1 MPTEKPAT
9 DKPLATLESS
19 SSATLDGLLDDFSNS
34 SSGWDVNSGAEGSVG
49 YENGAYVIQVDRV
62 DYSLW
67 ANPGEMFD
75 DVVVEVTAQ
84 LTPDSASADMG
95 VLCRYQDAGN
105 FIYGGITS
113 DGFYGIAQM
122 KNGQL
127 SVLTGGGKLQPSD
140 VIEQGTQANGLRF
153 LCEGNQFT
161 LVVNDQVVDTIEAKA
176 PAGGDV
182 GLLAGTFEKPGARV
196 RFDDFAAARP
206 PTDSATA
213 GVPSDNQVLY
223 ADDFSDPNS
232 GWDVRSTDNGSS
244 GYRAGRYFIRI
255 ESPKY
260 QLWSTTGQDLKGDV
274 VVDVVAAV
282 AGGPEENE
290 MGVLCRYQDK
300 QNFVYGSV
308 GSDGFY
314 AIVEVAN
321 NDSTILTGEGKFQQS
336 AAIPRGS
343 ETYIIRLAC
352 EGDRYT
358 LFVNGEQID
367 SASSSAFSGGDVGLL
382 AGAFDQGGVEVLFDD
397 FSVSVP

>member
-1 MPTEKPAT
+1 M
-9 DKPLATLESS
+9 
-19 SSATLDGLLDDFSNS
+19 
-34 SSGWDVNSGAEGSVG
+34 
-49 YENGAYVIQVDRV
+49 
-62 DYSLW
+62 
-67 ANPGEMFD
+67 
-75 DVVVEVTAQ
+75 
-84 LTPDSASADMG
+84 
-95 VLCRYQDAGN
+95 
-105 FIYGGITS
+105 
-113 DGFYGIAQM
+113 
-122 KNGQL
+122 
-127 SVLTGGGKLQPSD
+127 
-140 VIEQGTQANGLRF
+140 
-153 LCEGNQFT
+153 CEGNQFT
-161 LVVNDQVVDTIEAKA
+161 LVVNDQVVDAIEAEA
-176 PAGGDV
+176 PARGDV

-196 RFDDFAAARP
+196 RFDDFAVDRP
-206 PTDSATA
+206 PADSASA
-213 GVPSDNQVLY
+213 GVPSVKQVLY

-260 QLWSTTGQDLKGDV
+260 QLWSTTGQNLEGDV
-274 VVDVVAAV
+274 VVDVVAGV

-290 MGVLCRYQDK
+290 MGVMCRYQDK

-321 NDSTILTGEGKFQQS
+321 NDSTILTGEGKFQRS

-343 ETYIIRLAC
+343 ETYVIRLAC

-382 AGAFDQGGVEVLFDD
+382 AGAFDQGGVEILFDD